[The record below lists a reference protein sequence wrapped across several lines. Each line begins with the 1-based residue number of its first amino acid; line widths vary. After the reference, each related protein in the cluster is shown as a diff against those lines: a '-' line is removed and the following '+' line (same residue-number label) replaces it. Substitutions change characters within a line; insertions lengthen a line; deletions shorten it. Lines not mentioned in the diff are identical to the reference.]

1 MYYAIVFFCLYIYIL
16 ISSSPATLIAPP
28 KGRQSHVPSIRRQG
42 IFPEIRPTILWWSPP
57 QSHLMQGGV
66 THISNLNSRMA
77 WTNKT

>member
-1 MYYAIVFFCLYIYIL
+1 MCCATVFYRLEIYVP
-16 ISSSPATLIAPP
+16 ISSSNSPLIAYT
-28 KGRQSHVPSIRRQG
+28 KVWYSHVPYICRQG